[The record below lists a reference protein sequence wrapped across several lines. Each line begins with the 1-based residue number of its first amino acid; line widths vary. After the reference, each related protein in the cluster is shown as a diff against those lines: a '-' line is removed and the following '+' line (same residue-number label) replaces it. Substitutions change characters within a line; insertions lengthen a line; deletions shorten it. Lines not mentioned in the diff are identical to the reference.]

1 MDKSVTFVLGLDLAS
16 HQFLADRFSRWIGT
30 GRHCDVCCPL
40 KGDRRDILKGVCHE
54 IFWVLFWH
62 VWIDLGLYKNL

>member
-1 MDKSVTFVLGLDLAS
+1 MFNFLRIVRYYFCAFVGILHTLELILTPGNS
-16 HQFLADRFSRWIGT
+16 PNY
-30 GRHCDVCCPL
+30 V
-40 KGDRRDILKGVCHE
+40 LKGVCHK